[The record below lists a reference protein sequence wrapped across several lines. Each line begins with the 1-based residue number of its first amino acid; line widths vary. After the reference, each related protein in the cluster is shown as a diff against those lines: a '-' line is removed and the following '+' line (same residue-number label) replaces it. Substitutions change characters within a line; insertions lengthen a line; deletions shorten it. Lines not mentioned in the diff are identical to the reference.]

1 MSCSTVLGIDI
12 AKDKFDV
19 VLLSAAQVIAKG
31 QFTNSQPG
39 IKALHAWLKKHGVSS
54 VWACLEAT
62 GRYGDKLALA
72 LHENGHQ
79 VSIVNP
85 AQIKR
90 YAESKLRRNK
100 TDRLDAVLIAD
111 FCETQ
116 KPNLWTPPPLEKRQL
131 QEMVRR
137 LNSLIVER
145 TREQNRQQSGLE
157 SQTVLASIETHLDFL
172 NSQIDGLEN
181 EIQVHIEQHPT
192 LKEDHDLLNSI
203 KGIGP
208 NTASRILG
216 ELPDIAYFKSADA
229 VVAYAGLSVQH
240 VHSGSSVKKKPRL
253 SKIGNAHLRT
263 TLYFPAISA
272 IRYNPIIR
280 ALAERLRAK
289 GKLPMEIIGAAMRK
303 LLRLAYGV
311 LKTRQRFDPNFI
323 ANQQNTA

>member
-1 MSCSTVLGIDI
+1 MSCSNVLGIDI
-12 AKDKFDV
+12 AKEKFDV
-19 VLLSAAQVIAKG
+19 ALSSSGQVVAKG

-39 IKALHAWLKKHGVSS
+39 IKALCTWLKKHGVNS

-62 GRYGDKLALA
+62 GRYGDKLALT

-79 VSIVNP
+79 VSVVNP

-100 TDRLDAVLIAD
+100 TDRLDAVLIGD
-111 FCETQ
+111 YCETQ
-116 KPNLWTPPPLEKRQL
+116 KPNLWTPPPLGKRQL

-145 TREQNRQQSGLE
+145 TREQNRQQSGFE
-157 SQTVLASIETHLDFL
+157 SQIVLASIECHLDFL
-172 NSQIDGLEN
+172 KSHIDALEN
-181 EIQVHIEQHPT
+181 EIQVHINQHPT
-192 LKEDHDLLNSI
+192 LKEDHGLLNSI

-208 NTASRILG
+208 HTAARILG

-240 VHSGSSVKKKPRL
+240 ADSGSSVKKKPKL

-263 TLYFPAISA
+263 ALYFPAISA
-272 IRYNPIIR
+272 IRYNPIIM

-289 GKLPMEIIGAAMRK
+289 GKVPMEIIGAAMRK

-311 LKTRQRFDPNFI
+311 LKTRQFFDPNFI
-323 ANQQNTA
+323 VNQQNTA